1 MAMRGSRILIAEDD
15 PAVAAVLAEAL
26 SEVGVKALVTS
37 DGAAGLAALQHDG
50 SIPILLSDIRMPQMD
65 GYELVRRAIRLQ
77 PELKVV
83 MMTGHAD
90 EAPPPDVMGA
100 REFRLLRKPVDF
112 EALQALITDMLSRP

>member
-15 PAVAAVLAEAL
+15 QAVAAVLAEAL
-26 SEVGVKALVTS
+26 SEVGVKALLAS
-37 DGAAGLAALQHDG
+37 DGAAGLAALQQDSG
-50 SIPILLSDIRMPQMD
+50 IPILLSDIRMPKMD

-83 MMTGHAD
+83 MMTGYAD

-112 EALQALITDMLSRP
+112 EALQALIVDMLSRP

>member
-1 MAMRGSRILIAEDD
+1 MSMRGSRILIAEDD
-15 PAVAAVLAEAL
+15 QAIAAVLAEAL
-26 SEVGVKALVTS
+26 SEVGVKALLAG
-37 DGAAGLAALQHDG
+37 DGAAGLAALQQDG

-83 MMTGHAD
+83 MMTGYAD